1 MDRKALAAAFPA
13 TVPVLMGYLAIG
25 IAFGLML
32 QEIGYN
38 FIWAFF
44 MSLTIYA
51 GSGQYLG
58 VTLLGT
64 GAALGTV
71 AVMTLLINFRHLVYG
86 LSMLEKFRGMGVRKL
101 YMIFSLTDET
111 YALLASARAPVG
123 VDPKKYYFAIA
134 LLDHSY
140 WILGSVIGAV
150 AGALLPIDITGI
162 DFAMTALFVV
172 IAVDQWKAYK
182 NHIPAVAGAAVTI
195 VFLLILGGILG
206 PDAQQKLLLVSL
218 GVIVL
223 FLLVFRERLEEK
235 PDEKQADAAGE
246 EARSC

>member
-1 MDRKALAAAFPA
+1 MYGALS
-13 TVPVLMGYLAIG
+13 
-25 IAFGLML
+25 
-32 QEIGYN
+32 
-38 FIWAFF
+38 
-44 MSLTIYA
+44 MSL
-51 GSGQYLG
+51 
-58 VTLLGT
+58 
-64 GAALGTV
+64 GA
-71 AVMTLLINFRHLVYG
+71 
-86 LSMLEKFRGMGVRKL
+86 RKL

-140 WILGSVIGAV
+140 WILGSIIGAV

-235 PDEKQADAAGE
+235 PDEKQAPAAGE